1 MSSIDGFIRTSKSTL
16 SFAFS
21 VLWASNSICQTP
33 AKPNVV
39 SAVNFVA
46 GWSPPIVVS
55 VTWASIGAIFFWG
68 LETLTLRPEISVSG
82 SSSNDE
88 TVTIILFGPIPTGTT
103 LTSNFAFSE
112 NNVPSN
118 P

>member
-1 MSSIDGFIRTSKSTL
+1 MSSIDGLIRTSKSTL

-55 VTWASIGAIFFWG
+55 VT
-68 LETLTLRPEISVSG
+68 
-82 SSSNDE
+82 
-88 TVTIILFGPIPTGTT
+88 
-103 LTSNFAFSE
+103 
-112 NNVPSN
+112 
-118 P
+118 

>member
-1 MSSIDGFIRTSKSTL
+1 MSSASKSYSVISVRMSSIDGFIRTSKSTL

-55 VTWASIGAIFFWG
+55 VT
-68 LETLTLRPEISVSG
+68 
-82 SSSNDE
+82 
-88 TVTIILFGPIPTGTT
+88 
-103 LTSNFAFSE
+103 
-112 NNVPSN
+112 
-118 P
+118 